1 MNHKGSGKRNGVL
14 TERPAEPP
22 KLIARPARDRVHLIT
37 DPCPFCSADIGAACW
52 VDTGTSSRI
61 ALIRW
66 PNRSAALVTTWSRS
80 TSYRRFAAKIHNRM
94 EGIQMQSTE
103 NKLKIIL
110 EGNRLEL
117 VIDLSQFGIEQVE
130 GIGVYETG
138 EPTVEIMQDA
148 PRKRFHLDVF

>member
-1 MNHKGSGKRNGVL
+1 
-14 TERPAEPP
+14 
-22 KLIARPARDRVHLIT
+22 
-37 DPCPFCSADIGAACW
+37 
-52 VDTGTSSRI
+52 
-61 ALIRW
+61 
-66 PNRSAALVTTWSRS
+66 
-80 TSYRRFAAKIHNRM
+80 
-94 EGIQMQSTE
+94 MQSTE